1 MKQLVERIVKVERTL
16 SERKGA
22 FNLFALFLREDAPGK
37 WDLLIAA
44 PWAEKGKL
52 DTLRDVATEL
62 QRTLDKKEL
71 LQLSRI
77 VVIDEKDPALRAFQ
91 QAFHVEHGTA
101 EIQNSNLFGLQIRH
115 AYLITSRRSDTA
127 PNKALQQTGPAS
139 DGSRG

>member
-1 MKQLVERIVKVERTL
+1 MKQLVEHMVKVEQAL
-16 SERKGA
+16 SERRGA
-22 FNLFALFLREDAPGK
+22 FNLFALFLRDDAPGK

-44 PWAEKGKL
+44 PWAEKDKL

-77 VVIDEKDPALRAFQ
+77 VVLDDKNPALRAFQ
-91 QAFHVEHGTA
+91 QAFHVEHGTT

-115 AYLITSRRSDTA
+115 AYLITSAGRTRIPS
-127 PNKALQQTGPAS
+127 
-139 DGSRG
+139 